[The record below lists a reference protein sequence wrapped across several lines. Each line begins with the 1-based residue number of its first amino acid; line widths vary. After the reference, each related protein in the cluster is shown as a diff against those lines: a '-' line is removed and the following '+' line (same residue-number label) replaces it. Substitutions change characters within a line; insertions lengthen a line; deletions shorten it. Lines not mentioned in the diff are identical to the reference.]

1 MSLNNKLTKIG
12 LYLLSKEASESD
24 LSYLLVGGLAV
35 QAYSHSQFS
44 KYHRPTFDADIS
56 TPNLTYKKFKKQY
69 GEDMAKFAKNK
80 FGLGSHVEDSHNANT
95 LRLIQ
100 HCPLN
105 QKSFFWLHF
114 NRYQKELYEKIKDKI
129 LYDIENNSLDFSLPD
144 LGITNKSIKTKAEI
158 KDADNLNLRVLKPEE
173 VLRHKLAKVS
183 NKSNTLITKISPDFK
198 ELREKIIET
207 GASFKSKKP
216 LNSLYEQILKSYTTD
231 DQKYYIEKD
240 IYDVYLLTKILS

>member
-56 TPNLTYKKFKKQY
+56 TPNLTYKKFRKQY
-69 GEDMAKFAKNK
+69 GDNMAKFAKNK

-100 HCPLN
+100 HSPLN

-129 LYDIENNSLDFSLPD
+129 FYDIENNSLDFSLPD
-144 LGITNKSIKTKAEI
+144 LGVTNKSIR
-158 KDADNLNLRVLKPEE
+158 DNLSLRVLKPEE

-183 NKSNTLITKISPDFK
+183 NKSNRLITKISPDFN

-207 GASFKSKKP
+207 GLSFKSKKP
-216 LNSLYEQILKSYTTD
+216 LNSLYEQILISYTTD
-231 DQKYYIEKD
+231 DQKYYVEKD

>member
-12 LYLLSKEASESD
+12 LYLLSKEASESN

-69 GEDMAKFAKNK
+69 GNNIAKFAKNR
-80 FGLGSHVEDSHNANT
+80 FGMGSHVEESHNANT
-95 LRLIQ
+95 VRLIQ
-100 HCPLN
+100 HGDFN

-129 LYDIENNSLDFSLPD
+129 IYDIENNSLDFSLPD

-158 KDADNLNLRVLKPEE
+158 KDTDNLSLRVLKPYEL
-173 VLRHKLAKVS
+173 LRHKLVKVS
-183 NKSNTLITKISPDFK
+183 NKSNKLITKLSPDFK
-198 ELREKIIET
+198 DLREKIIET
-207 GASFKSKKP
+207 GSSFKSKKP
-216 LNSLYEQILKSYTTD
+216 LNSLYEQILVSYTTD

-240 IYDVYLLTKILS
+240 IYDVCLLTKILS